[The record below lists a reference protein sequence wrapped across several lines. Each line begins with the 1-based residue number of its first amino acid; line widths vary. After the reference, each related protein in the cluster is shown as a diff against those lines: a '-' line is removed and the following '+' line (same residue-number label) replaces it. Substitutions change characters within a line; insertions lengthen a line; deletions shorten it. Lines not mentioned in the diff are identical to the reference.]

1 MHIPDKGKNVPIVS
15 RKTKFALMVAVSIVV
30 KLLMPFYGARTL
42 IKQVNACMLITQTRT
57 SKKK

>member
-1 MHIPDKGKNVPIVS
+1 MHMPDKGKNVPIVS

-42 IKQVNACMLITQTRT
+42 IKQVNACTLITQTRT